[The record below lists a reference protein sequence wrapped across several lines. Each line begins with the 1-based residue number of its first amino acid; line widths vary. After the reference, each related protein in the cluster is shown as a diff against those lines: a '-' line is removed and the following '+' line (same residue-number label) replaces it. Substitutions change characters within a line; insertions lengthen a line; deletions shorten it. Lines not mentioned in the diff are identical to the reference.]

1 MATVGGPGAAQV
13 AAAVAD
19 IHHRMAARTAEA
31 AADWPLHSHHT
42 FPVAKDTVQTRYMI
56 HVQLD

>member
-42 FPVAKDTVQTRYMI
+42 FPVAKDNTVHDTRTR
-56 HVQLD
+56 LD